1 MSLNDD
7 FLFRATCQKC
17 GMFVDSSY
25 CNEVKGKGYS
35 CIRCG
40 AVCLYD
46 LNQVKDG
53 QMFFVRASHIDGK
66 KKDVGG
72 RITLAYG
79 IEKFIESAGNY
90 GWMVTEYTP
99 ITKDGKQPVV
109 KVDTTNSFKPEM
121 VKTGE

>member
-46 LNQVKDG
+46 RGVGCDRKHQQLLDYRRLGWDG
-53 QMFFVRASHIDGK
+53 RCARS
-66 KKDVGG
+66 
-72 RITLAYG
+72 TA
-79 IEKFIESAGNY
+79 
-90 GWMVTEYTP
+90 
-99 ITKDGKQPVV
+99 
-109 KVDTTNSFKPEM
+109 
-121 VKTGE
+121 